1 MFDIGGWEF
10 LLIAIL
16 GIIII
21 GPKELP
27 GAIRTVSIFVR
38 RARELAR
45 DFQSG
50 LDDVAREAEFDK
62 LGEDLVGTSDPNS
75 AIGGFRKE
83 LEDAVDPDGHIRES
97 MDYDADWRDDE
108 MIDYDDPEFADEN
121 PMLDPKPNE
130 AGQKDAALP
139 DDTEGP
145 AETAAAD
152 IEKPDTPEAVVADD
166 QPASDKKPDVPS

>member
-27 GAIRTVSIFVR
+27 GAIRTVMMFVR

-50 LDDVAREAEFDK
+50 LEDVAREAELDTLTDDV
-62 LGEDLVGTSDPNS
+62 LGKSDPKS
-75 AIGGFRKE
+75 AVGGLRKE
-83 LEDAVDPDGHIRES
+83 LEDAVDPDGNIRDS
-97 MDYDADWRDDE
+97 MDFDTDWRDDE

-121 PMLDPKPNE
+121 PMLAPESDADVKKQAGKSPDAEAEKAPEAPGE
-130 AGQKDAALP
+130 AGSELP
-139 DDTEGP
+139 
-145 AETAAAD
+145 
-152 IEKPDTPEAVVADD
+152 
-166 QPASDKKPDVPS
+166 QKKPDAAS

>member
-50 LDDVAREAEFDK
+50 LEDVAREAELDK
-62 LGEDLVGTSDPNS
+62 LGEDLVGGSDPNS

-121 PMLDPKPNE
+121 PMLDSKLKE
-130 AGQKDAALP
+130 AGERDSALQ
-139 DDTEGP
+139 DDGEGP
-145 AETAAAD
+145 AENAD
-152 IEKPDTPEAVVADD
+152 TDSEQPSTPEAVADD
-166 QPASDKKPDVPS
+166 DPQTSDKKPDVPS

>member
-27 GAIRTVSIFVR
+27 GAIRTVSMFVR

-50 LDDVAREAEFDK
+50 LEDVAREAELDV
-62 LGEDLVGTSDPNS
+62 LTDDLKGIADPTS
-75 AIGGFRKE
+75 AGGGLRKE
-83 LEDAVDPDGHIRES
+83 LEDAVDPDGNIRES
-97 MDYDADWRDDE
+97 MDFDADWRDDE
-108 MIDYDDPEFADEN
+108 MIDYDAPEFADEN
-121 PMLDPKPNE
+121 PMLSPDAE
-130 AGQKDAALP
+130 AQADRPADM
-139 DDTEGP
+139 DD
-145 AETAAAD
+145 
-152 IEKPDTPEAVVADD
+152 KPDTGDDAKAGEDADVSD
-166 QPASDKKPDVPS
+166 PATGAKKSDDAP